1 MSLFLEI
8 LRCVLCC
15 VEDRRDEND
24 DETYCVNTSWE
35 PRVSRSIVPFNFR
48 AIFGSRSSNSAKN
61 GSAYV
66 NSVERI
72 YDVSSSSKSYRNYVP
87 ISSHI
92 PEASSSWLPQSPSK
106 EAAYSSSPTP
116 RTKPPA
122 SSSYQPQSV
131 TRDITSSKP
140 SLLSPAPSI
149 SSKSSHQA
157 PKLPLSSN
165 QAQPLIPEIPSSKP
179 SPVSLTAP
187 TSSLKPS
194 PQAPSTSSKPS
205 PLFSVT
211 TASSSKTNPKAPPSS
226 LGPSASSS
234 KPPPTFKP
242 TLTPAS
248 AYVIKS
254 SQKPPIPEF
263 QKSYSEPSP
272 SPSEPLPSFK
282 PTLAPASSSVTSQQ
296 TKANYVL
303 VQKGTSPIYMIP
315 KDIKDL
321 IKNDRV
327 PGVLKKPLSMST
339 YKDYFAALLYA
350 EDFYIE
356 KWSEFKLENIT
367 LKLQQAS
374 IFKLSYFTENH
385 EKDNKTFVTFEID
398 SCREKRPFLLSRD
411 FIFARPSGNKTEPFQ
426 GVIYRV
432 VRSTTVLVEFGE
444 DFYAQHHPSR
454 RYDVSF
460 SFNRVCL
467 KRAHQAVEAASDP
480 LFKSEFFSCPRLQ
493 ELRKYRVIL
502 STYVSSFRLHNEGIA
517 AGHFSHIFLVDAS
530 SATEPEAMVALANL
544 ANEKTAVI
552 VTGAPGNHS
561 GWVRSDIARKNGLM
575 DSYFERLRKRNPYNR
590 LDSMFITKLKAY
602 MSQFLEILRC
612 VLCCVDDHRDEND
625 DETYCHL
632 LRNLIL
638 KPPSSLGPSASSS
651 KPPLTFKPTLTPASA
666 YVMKSSQK
674 PPTPEFQKSYS
685 EPSPSPSEPLPSFK
699 PTVAPASSS
708 VTSQQTKANHVLV
721 QKKWSKFKLENI
733 TLKLQQVSIFKLSC
747 FTENHEKDN
756 KTFVTFEIDS
766 CRERRP
772 FLLSRDFAF
781 ARPSGNK
788 TEPFQELQKHRVI
801 LSTYVS
807 TFWLCN
813 EGIAVGHFSHIFL
826 VDASSATEPEAM
838 VALANLANEKTA
850 VIVTGAPA
858 NHSGWVRSDIAG
870 KNELMDSYFERLRKR
885 NPYNRLDSMFITKL
899 VSVKRK
905 SDDIDSF

>member
-1 MSLFLEI
+1 MYLYL
-8 LRCVLCC
+8 
-15 VEDRRDEND
+15 
-24 DETYCVNTSWE
+24 
-35 PRVSRSIVPFNFR
+35 P
-48 AIFGSRSSNSAKN
+48 IFQK
-61 GSAYV
+61 
-66 NSVERI
+66 
-72 YDVSSSSKSYRNYVP
+72 
-87 ISSHI
+87 H
-92 PEASSSWLPQSPSK
+92 LPLGCHNLHPK
-106 EAAYSSSPTP
+106 KAAYSSSPTP
-116 RTKPPA
+116 RPKPPA

-480 LFKSEFFSCPRLQ
+480 LFKSYIFPDCDFRKRHSASSTAYFNYELDADQTSAVCQILAFQGPPPYLIEGPLCVTKPKRYECKQLSKTGLVIQEAVLEIYRSSQKHRVLLCAPINSTCDLLTRSLMKHIPESEIFRANAAFREIDGVPTDILPSCVPAD
-493 ELRKYRVIL
+493 IL
-502 STYVSSFRLHNEGIA
+502 PSCIFEGIA

-625 DETYCHL
+625 DETYCAPKL
-632 LRNLIL
+632 PLSLNQSQPLIPEIPSSKPSPVSL
-638 KPPSSLGPSASSS
+638 TAPTSSIKPSPQAPSTSSKPSPLFSVTAASSSKPNPKAPPSSLGPSASSS

-666 YVMKSSQK
+666 YVIKSSQK

-721 QKKWSKFKLENI
+721 QKGTSPIYMIPKDIKDLTKKDKVPVV
-733 TLKLQQVSIFKLSC
+733 LKKPLSM
-747 FTENHEKDN
+747 
-756 KTFVTFEIDS
+756 
-766 CRERRP
+766 
-772 FLLSRDFAF
+772 
-781 ARPSGNK
+781 
-788 TEPFQELQKHRVI
+788 
-801 LSTYVS
+801 STYKDY
-807 TFWLCN
+807 F
-813 EGIAVGHFSHIFL
+813 A
-826 VDASSATEPEAM
+826 
-838 VALANLANEKTA
+838 ALLYAEDFYIEVLTTS
-850 VIVTGAPA
+850 I
-858 NHSGWVRSDIAG
+858 
-870 KNELMDSYFERLRKR
+870 
-885 NPYNRLDSMFITKL
+885 
-899 VSVKRK
+899 K
-905 SDDIDSF
+905 S

>member
-61 GSAYV
+61 GSTYV

-106 EAAYSSSPTP
+106 EATYSSSPTP
-116 RTKPPA
+116 RPKPPA
-122 SSSYQPQSV
+122 SSSYQPQSL

-149 SSKSSHQA
+149 SSKSSPQA

-234 KPPPTFKP
+234 KPPPTIKP

-296 TKANYVL
+296 TKANYVW

-356 KWSEFKLENIT
+356 KWCEFKLEKIT

-411 FIFARPSGNKTEPFQ
+411 FVFARPSGNKTEPFQ

-432 VRSTTVLVEFGE
+432 VRSTTVLVEFSE
-444 DFYAQHHPSR
+444 DFYAQHHSSR

-480 LFKSEFFSCPRLQ
+480 LFKSYIFPDCDLRRRHPASSTAYFNYKLDADQTSAVRQILAFQGPPPYLIEGPLCVTKAKRNECRQLSKTGLVIQEAVLEIYRSSQQHRVLICAPINNTCDLLTSSLKKHIPESEMFRANAAFREIDGVPTDILPSCIYAGECFSCPRLQ

-502 STYVSSFRLHNEGIA
+502 STYVSSFRLCNEGIA

-552 VTGAPGNHS
+552 VTGASGNHP
-561 GWVRSDIARKNGLM
+561 GWVRSDIARKNGLK
-575 DSYFERLRKRNPYNR
+575 DSYFERLRERNPYNR
-590 LDSMFITKLKAY
+590 LDSMFIT
-602 MSQFLEILRC
+602 E
-612 VLCCVDDHRDEND
+612 
-625 DETYCHL
+625 
-632 LRNLIL
+632 
-638 KPPSSLGPSASSS
+638 
-651 KPPLTFKPTLTPASA
+651 
-666 YVMKSSQK
+666 
-674 PPTPEFQKSYS
+674 
-685 EPSPSPSEPLPSFK
+685 
-699 PTVAPASSS
+699 
-708 VTSQQTKANHVLV
+708 
-721 QKKWSKFKLENI
+721 
-733 TLKLQQVSIFKLSC
+733 
-747 FTENHEKDN
+747 
-756 KTFVTFEIDS
+756 
-766 CRERRP
+766 
-772 FLLSRDFAF
+772 
-781 ARPSGNK
+781 
-788 TEPFQELQKHRVI
+788 
-801 LSTYVS
+801 
-807 TFWLCN
+807 
-813 EGIAVGHFSHIFL
+813 
-826 VDASSATEPEAM
+826 
-838 VALANLANEKTA
+838 
-850 VIVTGAPA
+850 
-858 NHSGWVRSDIAG
+858 
-870 KNELMDSYFERLRKR
+870 
-885 NPYNRLDSMFITKL
+885 L
-899 VSVKRK
+899 VSVERK
-905 SDDIDSF
+905 SDETDSFQSISFY

>member
-61 GSAYV
+61 GSTYV

-106 EAAYSSSPTP
+106 EATYSSSPTP
-116 RTKPPA
+116 RPKPPA
-122 SSSYQPQSV
+122 SSSYQPQSL

-149 SSKSSHQA
+149 SSKSSPQA

-234 KPPPTFKP
+234 KPPPTIKP

-480 LFKSEFFSCPRLQ
+480 LFKSYIFPDCDFRKRHSASSTAYFNYELDADQTSAVCQILAFQGPPPYLIEGPLCVTKPKRYECKQLSKTGLVIQEAVLEIYRSSQKHRVLLCAPINSTCDLLTRSLMKHIPESEIFRANAAFREIDGVPTDILPSCVPADILPSCIFEGECFSCPRLQ

-575 DSYFERLRKRNPYNR
+575 DSYFERLR
-590 LDSMFITKLKAY
+590 
-602 MSQFLEILRC
+602 E
-612 VLCCVDDHRDEND
+612 
-625 DETYCHL
+625 
-632 LRNLIL
+632 
-638 KPPSSLGPSASSS
+638 
-651 KPPLTFKPTLTPASA
+651 
-666 YVMKSSQK
+666 
-674 PPTPEFQKSYS
+674 
-685 EPSPSPSEPLPSFK
+685 
-699 PTVAPASSS
+699 
-708 VTSQQTKANHVLV
+708 
-721 QKKWSKFKLENI
+721 
-733 TLKLQQVSIFKLSC
+733 
-747 FTENHEKDN
+747 
-756 KTFVTFEIDS
+756 
-766 CRERRP
+766 
-772 FLLSRDFAF
+772 
-781 ARPSGNK
+781 
-788 TEPFQELQKHRVI
+788 
-801 LSTYVS
+801 
-807 TFWLCN
+807 
-813 EGIAVGHFSHIFL
+813 
-826 VDASSATEPEAM
+826 
-838 VALANLANEKTA
+838 
-850 VIVTGAPA
+850 
-858 NHSGWVRSDIAG
+858 
-870 KNELMDSYFERLRKR
+870 R

-899 VSVKRK
+899 VSVERK
-905 SDDIDSF
+905 SDDTDSFQSFSFY

>member
-61 GSAYV
+61 GSTYV

-106 EAAYSSSPTP
+106 EATYSSSPTP
-116 RTKPPA
+116 RPKPPA
-122 SSSYQPQSV
+122 SSSYQPQSL

-149 SSKSSHQA
+149 SSKSSPQA

-234 KPPPTFKP
+234 KPPPTIKP

-296 TKANYVL
+296 TKANYVW

-356 KWSEFKLENIT
+356 
-367 LKLQQAS
+367 
-374 IFKLSYFTENH
+374 
-385 EKDNKTFVTFEID
+385 
-398 SCREKRPFLLSRD
+398 
-411 FIFARPSGNKTEPFQ
+411 

-432 VRSTTVLVEFGE
+432 VRSTTVLVEFSE
-444 DFYAQHHPSR
+444 DFYAQHHSSR

-480 LFKSEFFSCPRLQ
+480 LFKSYIFPDCDLRRRHPASSTAYFNYKLDADQTSAVRQILAFQGPPPYLIEGPLCVTKAKRNECRQLSKTGLVIQEAVLEIYRSSQQHRVLICAPINNTCDLLTSSLKKHIPESEMFRANAAFREIDGVPTDILPSCIYAGECFSCPRLQ

-502 STYVSSFRLHNEGIA
+502 STYVSSFRLCNEGIA

-552 VTGAPGNHS
+552 VTGASGNHP
-561 GWVRSDIARKNGLM
+561 GWVRSDIARKNGLK
-575 DSYFERLRKRNPYNR
+575 DSYFERLRERNPYNR
-590 LDSMFITKLKAY
+590 LDSMFIT
-602 MSQFLEILRC
+602 E
-612 VLCCVDDHRDEND
+612 
-625 DETYCHL
+625 
-632 LRNLIL
+632 
-638 KPPSSLGPSASSS
+638 
-651 KPPLTFKPTLTPASA
+651 
-666 YVMKSSQK
+666 
-674 PPTPEFQKSYS
+674 
-685 EPSPSPSEPLPSFK
+685 
-699 PTVAPASSS
+699 
-708 VTSQQTKANHVLV
+708 
-721 QKKWSKFKLENI
+721 
-733 TLKLQQVSIFKLSC
+733 
-747 FTENHEKDN
+747 
-756 KTFVTFEIDS
+756 
-766 CRERRP
+766 
-772 FLLSRDFAF
+772 
-781 ARPSGNK
+781 
-788 TEPFQELQKHRVI
+788 
-801 LSTYVS
+801 
-807 TFWLCN
+807 
-813 EGIAVGHFSHIFL
+813 
-826 VDASSATEPEAM
+826 
-838 VALANLANEKTA
+838 
-850 VIVTGAPA
+850 
-858 NHSGWVRSDIAG
+858 
-870 KNELMDSYFERLRKR
+870 
-885 NPYNRLDSMFITKL
+885 L
-899 VSVKRK
+899 VSVERK
-905 SDDIDSF
+905 SDETDSFQSISFY

>member
-1 MSLFLEI
+1 MFWLQKAYMSLFLEI

-24 DETYCVNTSWE
+24 DETYYVNTSWE

-61 GSAYV
+61 GSTYV

-72 YDVSSSSKSYRNYVP
+72 YDVSGSSKSYRNYVP
-87 ISSHI
+87 ILSYI
-92 PEASSSWLPQSPSK
+92 PEASSSWLTQSPSK

-116 RTKPPA
+116 SRPKPPA
-122 SSSYQPQSV
+122 SSSYQPQSL

-140 SLLSPAPSI
+140 SLLSPAPPI
-149 SSKSSHQA
+149 SSKSSPQA

-165 QAQPLIPEIPSSKP
+165 QAQPSLKP

-211 TASSSKTNPKAPPSS
+211 TASSSKTNPKASPSS

-282 PTLAPASSSVTSQQ
+282 PTLAPASSSVTSRQ

-321 IKNDRV
+321 IKNDKV

-385 EKDNKTFVTFEID
+385 EKNNKTFVTFEID

-444 DFYAQHHPSR
+444 DFYAQHHLSR

-460 SFNRVCL
+460 
-467 KRAHQAVEAASDP
+467 
-480 LFKSEFFSCPRLQ
+480 
-493 ELRKYRVIL
+493 
-502 STYVSSFRLHNEGIA
+502 
-517 AGHFSHIFLVDAS
+517 
-530 SATEPEAMVALANL
+530 
-544 ANEKTAVI
+544 
-552 VTGAPGNHS
+552 
-561 GWVRSDIARKNGLM
+561 
-575 DSYFERLRKRNPYNR
+575 
-590 LDSMFITKLKAY
+590 
-602 MSQFLEILRC
+602 
-612 VLCCVDDHRDEND
+612 
-625 DETYCHL
+625 
-632 LRNLIL
+632 
-638 KPPSSLGPSASSS
+638 
-651 KPPLTFKPTLTPASA
+651 
-666 YVMKSSQK
+666 
-674 PPTPEFQKSYS
+674 
-685 EPSPSPSEPLPSFK
+685 
-699 PTVAPASSS
+699 
-708 VTSQQTKANHVLV
+708 
-721 QKKWSKFKLENI
+721 
-733 TLKLQQVSIFKLSC
+733 
-747 FTENHEKDN
+747 
-756 KTFVTFEIDS
+756 
-766 CRERRP
+766 
-772 FLLSRDFAF
+772 
-781 ARPSGNK
+781 
-788 TEPFQELQKHRVI
+788 
-801 LSTYVS
+801 
-807 TFWLCN
+807 
-813 EGIAVGHFSHIFL
+813 
-826 VDASSATEPEAM
+826 
-838 VALANLANEKTA
+838 
-850 VIVTGAPA
+850 
-858 NHSGWVRSDIAG
+858 
-870 KNELMDSYFERLRKR
+870 
-885 NPYNRLDSMFITKL
+885 
-899 VSVKRK
+899 
-905 SDDIDSF
+905 